1 MIYAWLIMLW
11 CPLTLTALFVR
22 APTSICRPFVPVSQ
36 FRSNLI
42 RTRTT
47 MTTNGN
53 DGASSFPRVTTN
65 SPAVVVDIYP
75 HDTPLEELHKGE
87 KQYRHTKYLH
97 FIRHAQGTHN
107 VNKEYRAME
116 HLDARLTDKGQQQCR
131 ALAATIPHERPYLF
145 QTELVV
151 TSPLT
156 RCIQTTLLSLEPV
169 LNHKNRGDDELP
181 VVANEMVRETV
192 NYNCDRRRS
201 VAELAKEHPV
211 VDFSHIETEHDPVWE
226 HYEARLGDHQAYPG
240 HRESAELHVVADRGR
255 NFFAW
260 LAQRPENRVVVCSHA
275 AFLRCLWNY
284 GHAPTVPLQPLQ
296 DLDTRKVVTDADGGD
311 TSSNEP
317 VVRYMDQEHGD
328 SLKADFEN
336 CELRSMLVAFA

>member
-1 MIYAWLIMLW
+1 
-11 CPLTLTALFVR
+11 
-22 APTSICRPFVPVSQ
+22 
-36 FRSNLI
+36 
-42 RTRTT
+42 

-53 DGASSFPRVTTN
+53 DGASSFPPLTSPSPSPTN
-65 SPAVVVDIYP
+65 SFPADVLVDIYP
-75 HDTPLEELHKGE
+75 HDTPLEELQKGE

-156 RCIQTTLLSLEPV
+156 RCIQTALLSLEPV
-169 LNHKNRGDDELP
+169 LHHSSKRGGGEDKLP

-201 VAELAKEHPV
+201 IAELAKEHPA
-211 VDFSHIETEHDPVWE
+211 VDFSHLETEHDPVWE

-255 NFFAW
+255 QFFAW
-260 LAQRPENRVVVCSHA
+260 LAQRPEQRVVVCSHA

-296 DLDTRKVVTDADGGD
+296 HLDTRNAVVTDDADASGGG
-311 TSSNEP
+311 TSASNEP
-317 VVRYMDQEHGD
+317 VVRYMDPEHGD

-336 CELRSMLVAFA
+336 CELRSMLVAFCVEE